1 MSATNGLDIQLG
13 TNSSISSGN
22 QFIKY
27 KLTVSNGM
35 TVTFTS
41 SDLTDGSNLQS
52 ITIQNRTGVNFNAI
66 YIRPSSMP
74 DESSDWGNDYGSL
87 SNNND
92 KSISIPLSDG
102 QSRTYT
108 VSQPLSSDIDIMLG
122 TNSNINNGNQ
132 FVKSDVSLSEGMI
145 AIFTPDD
152 LQ

>member
-1 MSATNGLDIQLG
+1 
-13 TNSSISSGN
+13 
-22 QFIKY
+22 
-27 KLTVSNGM
+27 M